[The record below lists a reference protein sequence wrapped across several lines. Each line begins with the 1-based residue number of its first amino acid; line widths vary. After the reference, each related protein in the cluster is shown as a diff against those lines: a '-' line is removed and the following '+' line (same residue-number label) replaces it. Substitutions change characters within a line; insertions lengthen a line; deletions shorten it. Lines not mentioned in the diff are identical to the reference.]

1 MAEKIRVNYPALE
14 EMARKCR
21 EAAARLRQTAALGN
35 QTAQQFQNGAMVG
48 EFGERFCE
56 ALQIFQG
63 KVNKLADKFEE
74 EAGDIQQAMNDM
86 RQADQKAG
94 AGFN

>member
-14 EMARKCR
+14 EMAKKCR
-21 EAAARLRQTAALGN
+21 EAAQRLRQTAALGN

-63 KVNKLADKFEE
+63 KVNQLADKFEE
-74 EAGDIQQAMNDM
+74 EASDIMQAMNDM
-86 RQADQKAG
+86 KQADQKAG
-94 AGFN
+94 AKF